1 MLREQAVAAE
11 NNPLPGR
18 GLMALRSPLPDWPV
32 WRLPRWLAACVTAVI
47 AAYTTAVAAAAA
59 STPVRSGDLRLCAVF
74 VGCGAASVELT
85 RRAGEREGL
94 ARDMYVIW
102 DLSAAVLLPPLYALV
117 IPLPRAVLTE
127 WRIRRTLLHRRAYST
142 AAYGLS
148 YAAAS
153 LVFRSAV
160 PALCG
165 SGGVSGGH
173 APAWITLA
181 AGCGLVSLAV
191 QVCLILPPVKATAAP
206 GTQLR
211 GLILGREAVC
221 NQVTELCLAVLTA
234 FAAAH
239 SAVASVVA
247 LPLVIVLQRSL
258 RHAALAAAARTDAKT
273 GLLNAG
279 AWQREA
285 DVEVTRAG
293 PAQPPLAVAIADIDH
308 FKAVNDT
315 HGHLAGDAV
324 LAAVAATMRDLLR
337 DCDLCGRW
345 GGEEFALLL
354 PRATDAQALEITE
367 RIRQGISE
375 LAIPRDGGAAMR
387 VTISIGVAVPRQA
400 RRTLDDLLAA
410 ADHALYQAKRS
421 GRDRVVIYP
430 DTPVPQARQS
440 LPPARAN
447 ALLG

>member
-1 MLREQAVAAE
+1 M
-11 NNPLPGR
+11 
-18 GLMALRSPLPDWPV
+18 RSPLRGWPV
-32 WRLPRWLAACVTAVI
+32 WQLPRWLAVYVTTVI
-47 AAYTTAVAAAAA
+47 AAYAAVVAGTLA
-59 STPVRSGDLRLCAVF
+59 STPVRPGDLRLCAVF

-94 ARDMYVIW
+94 TRDVYIIW
-102 DLSAAVLLPPLYALV
+102 DLPAAVLLPPLYALL
-117 IPLPRAVLTE
+117 IPLPRVVLTE

-142 AAYGLS
+142 AAFGLS
-148 YAAAS
+148 NAAAS
-153 LVFRSAV
+153 VAFRSTL

-165 SGGVSGGH
+165 SGGGGPGGH

-181 AGCGLVSLAV
+181 AGCGLVSIAV
-191 QVCLILPPVKATAAP
+191 QACLILPPVKATAAP
-206 GTQLR
+206 GTR
-211 GLILGREAVC
+211 VRSLILGREAIG

-239 SAVASVVA
+239 SALALVVA

-258 RHAALAAAARTDAKT
+258 RHASLAAAARTDAKT

-285 DVEVTRAG
+285 AVELARAR
-293 PAQPPLAVAIADIDH
+293 AQTPLAVAMADIDH

-324 LAAVAATMRDLLR
+324 LAAVAAAMRDLLR
-337 DCDLCGRW
+337 DCDLCGRF

-354 PRATDAQALEITE
+354 PRTTATQALEITE
-367 RIRQGISE
+367 RIRQGISQ
-375 LAIPRDGGAAMR
+375 LAIPRDGTAAIR
-387 VTISIGVAVPRQA
+387 VTISIGVAVPSQA

-421 GRDRVVIYP
+421 GRDRVVIYA
-430 DTPVPQARQS
+430 DTRVPAQASRP
-440 LPPARAN
+440 LPLAQPSV
-447 ALLG
+447 LPG

>member
-1 MLREQAVAAE
+1 
-11 NNPLPGR
+11 
-18 GLMALRSPLPDWPV
+18 MALRSPLRGWPV
-32 WRLPRWLAACVTAVI
+32 WQLPRWLAACITAVI
-47 AAYTTAVAAAAA
+47 TAYVAVAAGALA
-59 STPVRSGDLRLCAVF
+59 STPVRPGDLRLCAVF

-94 ARDMYVIW
+94 ARDVYAIW
-102 DLSAAVLLPPLYALV
+102 DLSAAVLLPPLYALL

-142 AAYGLS
+142 AAYGLA

-153 LVFRSAV
+153 VVFRSAV
-160 PALCG
+160 PVLCG
-165 SGGVSGGH
+165 GAGSGGH

-181 AGCGLVSLAV
+181 AGCGLVSMAV
-191 QVCLILPPVKATAAP
+191 QACLILPPVKATAAP
-206 GTQLR
+206 GTRLHS
-211 GLILGREAVC
+211 LVLGREAVC

-239 SAVASVVA
+239 SALALVVA
-247 LPLVIVLQRSL
+247 LPLVTVLQRSL
-258 RHAALAAAARTDAKT
+258 RHASLAAAARTDAKT

-285 DVEVTRAG
+285 AVEVTRAAR
-293 PAQPPLAVAIADIDH
+293 AQTPLAVAIADIDH

-324 LAAVAATMRDLLR
+324 LAAVSAAMRDLLR
-337 DCDLCGRW
+337 DCDLCGRF

-354 PRATDAQALEITE
+354 PRTTAAQALEITE
-367 RIRQGISE
+367 RIRQGISQ
-375 LAIPRDGGAAMR
+375 LAIPRDGTAAIR
-387 VTISIGVAVPRQA
+387 VTISIGVAVPSQA
-400 RRTLDDLLAA
+400 RHTLDDLLAA

-421 GRDRVVIYP
+421 GRDRVVMYA
-430 DTPVPQARQS
+430 DTRVPQASRP
-440 LPPARAN
+440 LPLARTN
-447 ALLG
+447 VLLG

>member
-1 MLREQAVAAE
+1 
-11 NNPLPGR
+11 
-18 GLMALRSPLPDWPV
+18 MALRSPLRGWPV
-32 WRLPRWLAACVTAVI
+32 WQLPRWLAVCVTAVI
-47 AAYTTAVAAAAA
+47 ATYAAAVAEAAA
-59 STPVRSGDLRLCAVF
+59 SGQVRPGDLRLCAVF

-94 ARDMYVIW
+94 ARDVYAIW

-142 AAYGLS
+142 AAHGLS

-153 LVFRSAV
+153 LVFRSAL

-165 SGGVSGGH
+165 GGAGSGGH
-173 APAWITLA
+173 ALAWITLA
-181 AGCGLVSLAV
+181 AGCGLVSMAI
-191 QVCLILPPVKATAAP
+191 QACLILPPVKATAAP
-206 GTQLR
+206 GTRLR
-211 GLILGREAVC
+211 SLIFGREAIC

-239 SAVASVVA
+239 SALASLVA

-258 RHAALAAAARTDAKT
+258 RHASLAAAARTDAKT
-273 GLLNAG
+273 GLLNSG

-285 DVEVTRAG
+285 TVEVTRAT
-293 PAQPPLAVAIADIDH
+293 PAQTPLAVAIADIDH

-324 LAAVAATMRDLLR
+324 LAAVSAVMRDLLR
-337 DCDLCGRW
+337 DCDLCGRF

-354 PRATDAQALEITE
+354 PRTTGAQALEITQ
-367 RIRQGISE
+367 RIRQGISQ
-375 LAIPRDGGAAMR
+375 LAIPWDDAAAIR
-387 VTISIGVAVPRQA
+387 VTISIGVAVPSQA

-410 ADHALYQAKRS
+410 ADHALYQAKSS
-421 GRDRVVIYP
+421 GRDRVVMYA
-430 DTPVPQARQS
+430 DTWVPQASQA
-440 LPPARAN
+440 LPLARTN
-447 ALLG
+447 VLLG

>member
-1 MLREQAVAAE
+1 
-11 NNPLPGR
+11 
-18 GLMALRSPLPDWPV
+18 MALRSPLRGWPV
-32 WRLPRWLAACVTAVI
+32 WQLPRWLAACVTAVI
-47 AAYTTAVAAAAA
+47 AAYAAAVAGALV
-59 STPVRSGDLRLCAVF
+59 SGQVRPGDLRLCAVF

-94 ARDMYVIW
+94 TRDVYAIW
-102 DLSAAVLLPPLYALV
+102 DLPAAVLLPPLYALV

-142 AAYGLS
+142 AAHGLS
-148 YAAAS
+148 SAAAS
-153 LVFRSAV
+153 VVFRSAM

-165 SGGVSGGH
+165 GAGSGGGH
-173 APAWITLA
+173 APAWITLT
-181 AGCGLVSLAV
+181 AGCGLVSMAV
-191 QVCLILPPVKATAAP
+191 QACLILPPVKATAAP
-206 GTQLR
+206 GTRLHS
-211 GLILGREAVC
+211 LVLGREVVC

-239 SAVASVVA
+239 SALALVVA
-247 LPLVIVLQRSL
+247 LPLAIVLQRSL

-285 DVEVTRAG
+285 AVEVTRAA
-293 PAQPPLAVAIADIDH
+293 AQAPLAVAIADIDH

-324 LAAVAATMRDLLR
+324 LAGVSAAMRDLLR
-337 DCDLCGRW
+337 DCDLCGRF

-354 PRATDAQALEITE
+354 PRTTAAQALEVTE
-367 RIRQGISE
+367 RIRQGISQ
-375 LAIPRDGGAAMR
+375 LAIPRDGAAAIR
-387 VTISIGVAVPRQA
+387 VTISIGVAVPSQA

-421 GRDRVVIYP
+421 GRNRVVMYA
-430 DTPVPQARQS
+430 DTRVPQASRP
-440 LPPARAN
+440 LR
-447 ALLG
+447 

>member
-1 MLREQAVAAE
+1 
-11 NNPLPGR
+11 
-18 GLMALRSPLPDWPV
+18 MALRSPLRGWPV
-32 WRLPRWLAACVTAVI
+32 WQLPRWLAACVTAVI
-47 AAYTTAVAAAAA
+47 ATYAAAAA
-59 STPVRSGDLRLCAVF
+59 GALASTPLRPGDLRLCAVF

-94 ARDMYVIW
+94 ARDVYAIW
-102 DLSAAVLLPPLYALV
+102 DLAAAVLLPPLYALV

-142 AAYGLS
+142 AAYGLA

-153 LVFRSAV
+153 VVFRSAV
-160 PALCG
+160 PVLHGGGG
-165 SGGVSGGH
+165 SAGH

-181 AGCGLVSLAV
+181 AGCGLVSMAV
-191 QVCLILPPVKATAAP
+191 QACLILPPIKATAAP
-206 GTQLR
+206 GTRLR
-211 GLILGREAVC
+211 SLVLGREAVC

-239 SAVASVVA
+239 SALALVVA

-258 RHAALAAAARTDAKT
+258 RHASLAAAARTDAKT

-285 DVEVTRAG
+285 AVEITRAA
-293 PAQPPLAVAIADIDH
+293 AQTPLAVAIADIDH

-324 LAAVAATMRDLLR
+324 LAAVSAAMRDLLR
-337 DCDLCGRW
+337 DCDLCGRF

-354 PRATDAQALEITE
+354 PRTTAAQALEVTE
-367 RIRQGISE
+367 RIRQGISQ
-375 LAIPRDGGAAMR
+375 LAISRDGTAAIR
-387 VTISIGVAVPRQA
+387 VTISIGVAVPSQA

-421 GRDRVVIYP
+421 GRDRVVMYA
-430 DTPVPQARQS
+430 DTRVPQASQP
-440 LPPARAN
+440 LPLARTN
-447 ALLG
+447 VLLG

>member
-1 MLREQAVAAE
+1 
-11 NNPLPGR
+11 
-18 GLMALRSPLPDWPV
+18 MALRSPLRGWPV
-32 WRLPRWLAACVTAVI
+32 WQLPRWLAACITAVI
-47 AAYTTAVAAAAA
+47 AAYAAAAAGALA
-59 STPVRSGDLRLCAVF
+59 STPVRPGDLRLCAVF

-94 ARDMYVIW
+94 ARDVYIIW
-102 DLSAAVLLPPLYALV
+102 DLSAAVLLPPLYALL

-142 AAYGLS
+142 AAHGLS
-148 YAAAS
+148 NAAAS
-153 LVFRSAV
+153 VVFRSAM
-160 PALCG
+160 PARGAG
-165 SGGVSGGH
+165 SGGGH

-181 AGCGLVSLAV
+181 AGCGLVSMAV
-191 QVCLILPPVKATAAP
+191 QACLILPPVKATAAP
-206 GTQLR
+206 GTRLHS
-211 GLILGREAVC
+211 LVLGREAVC

-239 SAVASVVA
+239 SALALVVA

-258 RHAALAAAARTDAKT
+258 RHASLAAAARTDAKT

-285 DVEVTRAG
+285 AVEITRAA
-293 PAQPPLAVAIADIDH
+293 AQTPLAVAIADIDH

-324 LAAVAATMRDLLR
+324 LAAVSAAMRDLLR
-337 DCDLCGRW
+337 DCDLCGRF

-354 PRATDAQALEITE
+354 PRTTAAQALEITE
-367 RIRQGISE
+367 RIRQGISQ
-375 LAIPRDGGAAMR
+375 LAIPRDGSTAIR
-387 VTISIGVAVPRQA
+387 VTISIGVAVPSQA
-400 RRTLDDLLAA
+400 RHTLDDLLAA

-421 GRDRVVIYP
+421 GRDRVVIYA
-430 DTPVPQARQS
+430 DTRVPQASRP
-440 LPPARAN
+440 LPVARAN
-447 ALLG
+447 VLLG

>member
-1 MLREQAVAAE
+1 
-11 NNPLPGR
+11 
-18 GLMALRSPLPDWPV
+18 MALRSPLRGWPV
-32 WRLPRWLAACVTAVI
+32 WRLPWWLAACVTAVI
-47 AAYTTAVAAAAA
+47 AAYAAAAA
-59 STPVRSGDLRLCAVF
+59 GALASTLARPGDLRLCAVF

-94 ARDMYVIW
+94 TRDVYIIW
-102 DLSAAVLLPPLYALV
+102 DLAAAVLLPPLYALV

-142 AAYGLS
+142 AAHGLS
-148 YAAAS
+148 NAAAS
-153 LVFRSAV
+153 VVFRSAV

-165 SGGVSGGH
+165 GAGPGGH

-181 AGCGLVSLAV
+181 AGCGLVSMAV
-191 QVCLILPPVKATAAP
+191 EACLILPPVKATAAP
-206 GTQLR
+206 GTRLHS
-211 GLILGREAVC
+211 LVLGREAVC

-239 SAVASVVA
+239 SALALVVA

-258 RHAALAAAARTDAKT
+258 RHASLAAAARTDAKT

-279 AWQREA
+279 TWQREA
-285 DVEVTRAG
+285 AVEVTRAA
-293 PAQPPLAVAIADIDH
+293 PAQTPLAVAIADIDH

-324 LAAVAATMRDLLR
+324 LAAVSAAMRDLLR
-337 DCDLCGRW
+337 DCDLCGRF

-354 PRATDAQALEITE
+354 PRTTTAQALEITE
-367 RIRQGISE
+367 RIRQGISQ
-375 LAIPRDGGAAMR
+375 LAIPRDGTAAIQ
-387 VTISIGVAVPRQA
+387 VTISIGVAVSSQA
-400 RRTLDDLLAA
+400 RHTLDDLLAA
-410 ADHALYQAKRS
+410 ADHALYQAKRN
-421 GRDRVVIYP
+421 GRDRVIMYA
-430 DTPVPQARQS
+430 DTRVPQASRP
-440 LPPARAN
+440 LPLARTS

>member
-1 MLREQAVAAE
+1 
-11 NNPLPGR
+11 
-18 GLMALRSPLPDWPV
+18 MALRSPLRGWPV
-32 WRLPRWLAACVTAVI
+32 WQLPWWLAACVTAVI
-47 AAYTTAVAAAAA
+47 AAYAAATAGALA
-59 STPVRSGDLRLCAVF
+59 SAPVRSGDLRLCAVF

-94 ARDMYVIW
+94 ARDVYAMW
-102 DLSAAVLLPPLYALV
+102 DLPAAVLLPPLYALV

-142 AAYGLS
+142 AAYGLA

-153 LVFRSAV
+153 VVFRSAV

-165 SGGVSGGH
+165 GGGSGGH

-181 AGCGLVSLAV
+181 AGCGLVSMAV
-191 QVCLILPPVKATAAP
+191 QACLILPPVKATAAP
-206 GTQLR
+206 GTRLR
-211 GLILGREAVC
+211 SLVLGREAVC

-239 SAVASVVA
+239 SALALVVA

-258 RHAALAAAARTDAKT
+258 RHASLAAAARTDAKT

-285 DVEVTRAG
+285 AVEITRAA
-293 PAQPPLAVAIADIDH
+293 AQTPLAVAIADIDH

-324 LAAVAATMRDLLR
+324 LAAVSAAMRDLLR
-337 DCDLCGRW
+337 DCDLCGRF

-354 PRATDAQALEITE
+354 PRTTAAQALEITE
-367 RIRQGISE
+367 RIRQGISQ
-375 LAIPRDGGAAMR
+375 LAIPRDGTAAIR
-387 VTISIGVAVPRQA
+387 VTISIGVAVPSQA

-410 ADHALYQAKRS
+410 ADHALYQAKEA
-421 GRDRVVIYP
+421 GRNQVCVL
-430 DTPVPQARQS
+430 AAS
-440 LPPARAN
+440 H
-447 ALLG
+447 G

>member
-1 MLREQAVAAE
+1 MR
-11 NNPLPGR
+11 P
-18 GLMALRSPLPDWPV
+18 
-32 WRLPRWLAACVTAVI
+32 
-47 AAYTTAVAAAAA
+47 
-59 STPVRSGDLRLCAVF
+59 GDLRLCAVF
-74 VGCGAASVELT
+74 VGCGGASVELT

-94 ARDMYVIW
+94 VQDVYAIW

-142 AAYGLS
+142 AAEGLS
-148 YAAAS
+148 CAAAS
-153 LVFRSAV
+153 VVFRSAM
-160 PALCG
+160 PALAG
-165 SGGVSGGH
+165 SGGGH

-181 AGCGLVSLAV
+181 AGCGLVSMAV
-191 QVCLILPPVKATAAP
+191 RACLILPPVKATAAP
-206 GTQLR
+206 GTRLHS
-211 GLILGREAVC
+211 LVLGREAVC

-239 SAVASVVA
+239 SALALVVA

-258 RHAALAAAARTDAKT
+258 RHASLAAAARTDAKT

-285 DVEVTRAG
+285 AVEVTRAA
-293 PAQPPLAVAIADIDH
+293 PAQTPLAVAIADIDH

-324 LAAVAATMRDLLR
+324 LAAVSAAMRDLLR
-337 DCDLCGRW
+337 DCDLCGRF

-354 PRATDAQALEITE
+354 PRTTAAQALEIIE
-367 RIRQGISE
+367 RIRQGISQ
-375 LAIPRDGGAAMR
+375 LAIPRDGAAAIR
-387 VTISIGVAVPRQA
+387 VTISIGVAVPSQA

-410 ADHALYQAKRS
+410 ADHALYRAKRS
-421 GRDRVVIYP
+421 GRDRVVIYA
-430 DTPVPQARQS
+430 DTRVPQASRP
-440 LPPARAN
+440 LP
-447 ALLG
+447 ALVGSRESSAWPGL

>member
-1 MLREQAVAAE
+1 
-11 NNPLPGR
+11 
-18 GLMALRSPLPDWPV
+18 MALRSPLRGWPV
-32 WRLPRWLAACVTAVI
+32 WQLPRWLAACVTAVI
-47 AAYTTAVAAAAA
+47 AAYAAAAA
-59 STPVRSGDLRLCAVF
+59 GTLASTPARPGDLRLCAVF

-94 ARDMYVIW
+94 TRDVYVIW
-102 DLSAAVLLPPLYALV
+102 DLPAAVLLPPLYALV

-127 WRIRRTLLHRRAYST
+127 RRIRRTLLHRRAYST
-142 AAYGLS
+142 AAHGLS
-148 YAAAS
+148 NAAAS
-153 LVFRSAV
+153 AVFRSAV

-165 SGGVSGGH
+165 GAGSGGH

-181 AGCGLVSLAV
+181 AGCGLVSMAV
-191 QVCLILPPVKATAAP
+191 QACLILPPVKATAAP
-206 GTQLR
+206 GTRLR
-211 GLILGREAVC
+211 SLVLGRETVC

-239 SAVASVVA
+239 SALALVVA

-258 RHAALAAAARTDAKT
+258 RHASLAAAARTDAKT

-285 DVEVTRAG
+285 ALEVTRAAR
-293 PAQPPLAVAIADIDH
+293 AQTPLAVAIADIDH

-324 LAAVAATMRDLLR
+324 LAAVSAAMRDLLR
-337 DCDLCGRW
+337 DCDLCGRF

-354 PRATDAQALEITE
+354 PRTTAAQALEITE
-367 RIRQGISE
+367 RIRQGISQ
-375 LAIPRDGGAAMR
+375 LAIPRDGTAAIR
-387 VTISIGVAVPRQA
+387 VTISIGVAVPSQA

-421 GRDRVVIYP
+421 GRDRVVIYA
-430 DTPVPQARQS
+430 DTRVPQASRP
-440 LPPARAN
+440 LPLARTN
-447 ALLG
+447 VLLG

>member
-1 MLREQAVAAE
+1 
-11 NNPLPGR
+11 
-18 GLMALRSPLPDWPV
+18 MALRSPLGGWPV
-32 WRLPRWLAACVTAVI
+32 WQLPRWLAACVTAVI
-47 AAYTTAVAAAAA
+47 VAYAAAVAGAIA

-94 ARDMYVIW
+94 ARDVYAIW
-102 DLSAAVLLPPLYALV
+102 DLSAALLLPPLYALV
-117 IPLPRAVLTE
+117 ILLPRAALTE

-165 SGGVSGGH
+165 GGGSAGD

-181 AGCGLVSLAV
+181 AGCGLVSMAV
-191 QVCLILPPVKATAAP
+191 QACLILPPVKATAAP
-206 GTQLR
+206 GTRLR
-211 GLILGREAVC
+211 SLVLGREAVC

-239 SAVASVVA
+239 SALALVVA
-247 LPLVIVLQRSL
+247 LPLVIVLQRSV
-258 RHAALAAAARTDAKT
+258 RHSSLAAAARTDAKT

-285 DVEVTRAG
+285 AVEVARAT
-293 PAQPPLAVAIADIDH
+293 PAQTPLAVAIADIDH

-324 LAAVAATMRDLLR
+324 LAAVSAAMRDLLR
-337 DCDLCGRW
+337 DCDLCGRF

-354 PRATDAQALEITE
+354 PRTTAAQALEITE
-367 RIRQGISE
+367 RIRQGISQ
-375 LAIPRDGGAAMR
+375 LAIPRDGTAAIR
-387 VTISIGVAVPRQA
+387 VTISIGVAVPGQA

-421 GRDRVVIYP
+421 GRDRVVMYA
-430 DTPVPQARQS
+430 DTRVPQASRP
-440 LPPARAN
+440 LPLAHTN
-447 ALLG
+447 ALPG

>member
-1 MLREQAVAAE
+1 MT
-11 NNPLPGR
+11 
-18 GLMALRSPLPDWPV
+18 LRSPLRGWPV
-32 WRLPRWLAACVTAVI
+32 WQLPRWLAACVTAVI
-47 AAYTTAVAAAAA
+47 AAYAAAVAGALA
-59 STPVRSGDLRLCAVF
+59 STPVRPGDLRLCAVF

-94 ARDMYVIW
+94 TRDVYAIW
-102 DLSAAVLLPPLYALV
+102 DLPAAVLLPPLYALV

-142 AAYGLS
+142 AAPCLAN
-148 YAAAS
+148 AAAS
-153 LVFRSAV
+153 LVFRSA
-160 PALCG
+160 LW
-165 SGGVSGGH
+165 GGWGSGGH
-173 APAWITLA
+173 ALAWITLA
-181 AGCGLVSLAV
+181 AGCGLVSMAV
-191 QVCLILPPVKATAAP
+191 QACLILPPFKATAAP
-206 GTQLR
+206 GTRLR
-211 GLILGREAVC
+211 SLVLGQEAVC

-239 SAVASVVA
+239 SALALVVA

-258 RHAALAAAARTDAKT
+258 RHTSLAAAARTDAKT

-285 DVEVTRAG
+285 AVEVTRAR
-293 PAQPPLAVAIADIDH
+293 AQTPLAVAIADIDH

-324 LAAVAATMRDLLR
+324 LAAVSAAMRDLLR
-337 DCDLCGRW
+337 DCDLCGRF

-354 PRATDAQALEITE
+354 PRTTAAEALEITE
-367 RIRQGISE
+367 RIRQGISQ
-375 LAIPRDGGAAMR
+375 LAIPRDGTAAIR
-387 VTISIGVAVPRQA
+387 VTISIGVAVPSQD

-421 GRDRVVIYP
+421 GRDRVVIYA
-430 DTPVPQARQS
+430 DTRVPQPSQPLPLART
-440 LPPARAN
+440 N
-447 ALLG
+447 VLLG